1 MNKSIV
7 AIAALALACVAGRAA
22 AQTYNARRMGMGGV
36 DLGGTGANIAYRAVP
51 APPAEPRGFSLP
63 IGLIQ
68 VLANPP
74 QLDAGKPDFS
84 IFDLANLLYTVPW
97 NLQLTQPDPIASD
110 VNVSIS
116 QDSLVVNLGD
126 AQKLFPQQ
134 SGKIGAVL
142 NGPSLGFS
150 VHRVFIGLLPVV
162 EYDNDLTLNDA
173 LHGALANADPFLP
186 NTLYSMTDKARA
198 QLAAGAE
205 LGFAT
210 PLARGGAGPADR
222 SGFYVGARL
231 KALRGLAYGDHNG
244 SIGFTTPD
252 TLFTKP
258 VDVRYSGQLNDAGP
272 DGGGWGGGADLG
284 AVWIGHGVEI
294 GVGVDDIGTQV
305 GWKVRQSAV
314 YSDSV
319 TGGYVQQV
327 LNERAPLESRIPTVL
342 TVNAAT
348 QVGRALVAADLVS
361 GVNNT
366 QAHLGAEI
374 WAGRVALRAGTYI
387 DANKLIEGSLGTGV
401 RFGTLGLDLAVSS
414 HSRNVTQQRVLEM
427 GAGISFYR

>member
-1 MNKSIV
+1 
-7 AIAALALACVAGRAA
+7 
-22 AQTYNARRMGMGGV
+22 MGMGGV

-51 APPAEPRGFSLP
+51 AAPAEPHGFSLP

-84 IFDLANLLYTVPW
+84 VYDLANLLYTVPW
-97 NLQLTQPDPIASD
+97 NLQLTKPDPIASD
-110 VNVSIS
+110 VNISIS
-116 QDSLVVNLGD
+116 QDSLIVNLGD
-126 AQKLFPQQ
+126 AQKLFPNQ

-198 QLAAGAE
+198 QVAVGAE
-205 LGFAT
+205 VGFAT
-210 PLARGGAGPADR
+210 PLAQTGSHPADR
-222 SGFYVGARL
+222 SGLYVGARV
-231 KALRGLAYGDHNG
+231 KALRGLAYGDQNG

-284 AVWIGHGVEI
+284 AVWIGNGVEI
-294 GVGVDDIGTQV
+294 GVGVNDIGTQV
-305 GWKVRQSAV
+305 DWKVRQSV
-314 YSDSV
+314 VHSDSV

-327 LNERAPLESRIPTVL
+327 LNERASLTSRIPTVV
-342 TVNAAT
+342 TVNAST
-348 QVGRALVAADLVS
+348 HLGRALVAADLVS

-374 WAGRVALRAGTYI
+374 WAGRVALRAGTYV

-401 RFGTLGLDLAVSS
+401 RFGALGLDIGVSS

-427 GAGISFYR
+427 GAGVSFYR